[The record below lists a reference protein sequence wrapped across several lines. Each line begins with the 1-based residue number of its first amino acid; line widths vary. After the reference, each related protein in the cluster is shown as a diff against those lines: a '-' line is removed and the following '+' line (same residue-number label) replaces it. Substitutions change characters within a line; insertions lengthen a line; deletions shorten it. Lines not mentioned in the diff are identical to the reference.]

1 MVFSF
6 QARIVSF
13 VLLLFAGVQ
22 AITLV
27 TVYQTT
33 RDNVTKQVGQNLIHA
48 ERIFDRLLN
57 ERGERIAAETDIL
70 SADYGFRSTV
80 SSGDPITIRS
90 ALENLILRTHAHRAF
105 FVDMD
110 GKVVADTGQKYDTAI
125 FPFSKAINLAPH
137 KNSSVYFVLIDG
149 KPHVLATVPVLAPLP
164 IGWISIAT
172 RVDDRFLK
180 HIKKLFQV
188 SLEISLAKQAQQGL
202 HLLTSTLAETLQKDI
217 HSLSI
222 DQFPESNNTP
232 TIIQFAERSW
242 VTLLS
247 PLLSAREDQQI
258 LVVLQYEL
266 EDSLKPYKQ
275 LWYSIAGLFGFGLLG
290 ILFGGIAIARQIS
303 RPVMQLAQAAQR
315 VGHGDF
321 GKPVNMSR
329 RDELGRLAQAFNLM
343 MQGIADREARI
354 AHQLRHDSIT
364 GLPNRLYFEESLT
377 ACFEQGCGYL
387 VALIGLDRYAEIN
400 STLGHELGDKLIR
413 AVGDVLKNNMP
424 FDAELAHMAGDG
436 FALLVPSPGNEDSL
450 RYLAELIL
458 HVFDEPITLGPT
470 TVDVSAHLGLV
481 HFPKDGQDAKTLL
494 RKADAAL
501 FVARRGGHGYHIY
514 KKETDPCQPEALSLM
529 RELRT
534 GLEAGHFKLYVQPL
548 LDLRLKQVT
557 HVECLIRWFH
567 PERGFMPPDH
577 FIPLAEQTGHIS
589 RITAWVLN
597 EAFRLRNEWQEAGL
611 EVKLAV
617 NLSAKDL
624 LHGDLPKLLDDL
636 LAEFPVS
643 ANDFMLEIT
652 ESSVMQDAE
661 QALKVIKRLRVQ
673 GFQIAADDFGTGY
686 SSMTYLKKL
695 QLSELKIDKAFV
707 LNLAKNQEDFV
718 IVRSIIELGHNLGLT
733 VVAEGIENRESL
745 DILEHLNCDLAQ
757 GYWISRPMPSRE
769 FSDWLSQSSWQSK
782 L

>member
-22 AITLV
+22 TITLV

-33 RDNVTKQVGQNLIHA
+33 RDNVTKQVGQNLTYA

-57 ERGERIAAETDIL
+57 ERGERIAAETHIL

-80 SSGDPITIRS
+80 SSGDTVTIRS
-90 ALENLILRTHAHRAF
+90 ALENLILRTQAHRAF

-110 GKVVADTGQKYDTAI
+110 GKVAADTGQKYETAI
-125 FPFSKAINLAPH
+125 FPYSKAINLAPH

-164 IGWISIAT
+164 IGWVSIAT
-172 RVDDRFLK
+172 RIDDRFLEY
-180 HIKKLFQV
+180 IKKLFQV
-188 SLEISLAKQAQQGL
+188 TLEITLEKQTPQGL
-202 HLLTSTLAETLQKDI
+202 HLLASTLTETLQKYID
-217 HSLSI
+217 SLSTS
-222 DQFPESNNTP
+222 QFLEAYNTP
-232 TIIQFAERSW
+232 TVIKFGGYRW

-247 PLLSAREDQQI
+247 PLLSAREDQQ
-258 LVVLQYEL
+258 LFVVLQYQL
-266 EDSLKPYKQ
+266 ESYLKPYTQ
-275 LWYSIAGLFGFGLLG
+275 LWYSTVSLFGFGLLG
-290 ILFGGIAIARQIS
+290 ILVGGVAISRQIS
-303 RPVMQLAQAAQR
+303 LPVRQLAQAAHR
-315 VGHGDF
+315 VGRGDF
-321 GKPVNMSR
+321 RKPVNMSR

-354 AHQLRHDSIT
+354 AHQLRHDPIT

-387 VALIGLDRYAEIN
+387 VVLIGLDRYAEIN
-400 STLGHELGDKLIR
+400 STLGHKLGDKLIR
-413 AVGDVLKNNMP
+413 AVVDVLKNNMP
-424 FDAELAHMAGDG
+424 VNAELAHMTGDR
-436 FALLVPSPGNEDSL
+436 FALLVPSPGNESSL

-458 HVFDEPITLGPT
+458 HVFDEPIILGLT
-470 TVDVSAHLGLV
+470 TVDVSAHIGLV
-481 HFPKDGQDAKTLL
+481 HFPKDGQDAQTLL

-501 FVARRGGHGYHIY
+501 FVARRSGHGYHIY
-514 KKETDPCQPEALSLM
+514 SEETDPCQPEALSLM
-529 RELRT
+529 GELRT
-534 GLEAGHFKLYVQPL
+534 SLEAGHFKLYVQPL
-548 LDLRLKQVT
+548 FDLRLKQVT

-567 PERGFMPPDH
+567 PKRGFMPPDH
-577 FIPLAEQTGHIS
+577 FIPLAEQTGNIS
-589 RITAWVLN
+589 RVTAWVLN
-597 EAFRLRNEWQEAGL
+597 EAFRLRNEWQDAGL
-611 EVKLAV
+611 EVKLAI

-624 LHGDLPKLLDDL
+624 LHSNLSKLLDDL
-636 LAEFPVS
+636 LAKFPVS

-661 QALKVIKRLRVQ
+661 QALKAIKYLRAQ

-686 SSMTYLKKL
+686 SSMAYLKKL

-707 LNLAKNQEDFV
+707 LNLATNQEDSI
-718 IVRSIIELGHNLGLT
+718 IVRSIIELGHNLGLK

-745 DILEHLNCDLAQ
+745 DILEHLGCDLAQ
-757 GYWISRPMPSRE
+757 GYLISRPMPSIE
-769 FSDWLSQSSWQSK
+769 FSDWLSQTSWQSG